1 MKLAGHLKMTL
12 RELGERMDSR
22 EFSLW
27 IAFHRFYEPLPEP
40 WYQAG
45 VVASAAVTPYCRA
58 GNRPKASDFVPIE
71 ESAGMHEQ
79 QIADTLKV
87 LQSLQEDKDKEK

>member
-1 MKLAGHLKMTL
+1 MTL
-12 RELGERMDSR
+12 RELSERMDSR

-40 WYQAG
+40 WYEAG
-45 VVASAAVTPYCRA
+45 VVASAAVAPYCKP

-71 ESAGMHEQ
+71 QPVSHEC
-79 QIADTLKV
+79 QIQETLKM
-87 LQSLQEDKDKEK
+87 LQELQQEQDNG

>member
-1 MKLAGHLKMTL
+1 MTL
-12 RELGERMDSR
+12 RELADRMDSR

-40 WYQAG
+40 WFEAG
-45 VVASAAVTPYCRA
+45 MVASAAVAPYCKP

-71 ESAGMHEQ
+71 SPVSHQ
-79 QIADTLKV
+79 VQIQETLKM
-87 LQSLQEDKDKEK
+87 LREMQIEKEEENG

>member
-1 MKLAGHLKMTL
+1 MTL
-12 RELGERMDSR
+12 RELSERMDSR

-40 WYQAG
+40 WYEAG
-45 VVASAAVTPYCRA
+45 VVASAAVAPYCKP

-71 ESAGMHEQ
+71 QPASHEC
-79 QIADTLKV
+79 QIQETLKM
-87 LQSLQEDKDKEK
+87 LQGLQQEQDNG